1 MTYRNNH
8 TLRIMATMIGVW
20 LGATIQ
26 AQAENE
32 PRVELDSLAT
42 YIGTAIRNNPAVM
55 SEYQAYQAKVS
66 SARGAGVLNDPE
78 LSIGV
83 YPSPMEQVNSKQV
96 ASFEVMQMFP
106 WFGTLKADRQQMEY
120 EAEAA
125 YQKFREDGIAL
136 AFDMQKQWYQLLA
149 TQEKIRALDAKIK
162 LLNDIK
168 EVAIYQYKSMSM
180 GKFSRMSD
188 QLRLDAEV
196 ANLKEQKASME
207 DEFLLQK
214 QQLNISMHRHEGNNI
229 VVPDSIV
236 QRELPIVDW
245 STIEANDP
253 KIAQLTAMGKSYEA
267 MGEKAKNMGKPMIG
281 VGVQYMLNNKTD
293 MPRMANMN
301 GNDMT
306 MLMLKVS
313 LPIYRRKINM
323 EQKSAQLMQASTVTG
338 IDKQKDML
346 RSEYLS
352 IEQRS
357 RDIKRKVQ
365 LYDQEV
371 DILNNTLS
379 LMQKEY
385 ISGSSSLTDI
395 LLTTREQIDYAL
407 KKAEARAQYNTVVAE
422 YEKMLSKYDYAVR
435 SDK

>member
-1 MTYRNNH
+1 MRYRNNH
-8 TLRIMATMIGVW
+8 ILHIMSIMICVW
-20 LGATIQ
+20 LGVTTQLQ
-26 AQAENE
+26 AQAQ
-32 PRVELDSLAT
+32 PKVEVDSLAT
-42 YIGTAIRNNPAVM
+42 YISAAIRNNPAVL
-55 SEYQAYQAKVS
+55 SEYQEYQAKVS

-96 ASFEVMQMFP
+96 ASFEIMQMFP
-106 WFGTLKADRQQMEY
+106 WFGTLKAGRQQMEY

-136 AFDMQKQWYQLLA
+136 AFDMQKQWYELLA
-149 TQEKIRALDAKIK
+149 TQEMIRAIDAKIK

-168 EVAIYQYKSMSM
+168 EVAIYQYKSPSM
-180 GKFSRMSD
+180 GKNSRMSD

-196 ANLKEQKASME
+196 ANLKEQKASLE
-207 DEFLLQK
+207 DQFLLQK
-214 QQLNISMHRHEGNNI
+214 QQFNISMHRNEDSKI
-229 VVPDSIV
+229 VVPDSII
-236 QRELPIVDW
+236 QRELPIVEW
-245 STIEANDP
+245 NSIEANDP
-253 KIAQLTAMGKSYEA
+253 GIAQLTALGKSYEA
-267 MGEKAKNMGKPMIG
+267 QSEKVKGMGKPMIG
-281 VGVQYMLNNKTD
+281 VGLQYMLNNKTD
-293 MPRMANMN
+293 MPRMLNMN
-301 GNDMT
+301 GKDMT

-323 EQKSAQLMQASTVTG
+323 EQKSAQLMRESTVSG
-338 IDKQKDML
+338 IDRQKDML

-357 RDIKRKVQ
+357 RDIKRKLQ

-371 DILNNTLS
+371 EILNNTLS

-385 ISGSSSLTDI
+385 ISGNSMLTDI
-395 LLTTREQIDYAL
+395 LFTTREQIDYAL

-422 YEKMLSKYDYAVR
+422 YEKMLSRYDYAIR

>member
-1 MTYRNNH
+1 
-8 TLRIMATMIGVW
+8 
-20 LGATIQ
+20 
-26 AQAENE
+26 
-32 PRVELDSLAT
+32 
-42 YIGTAIRNNPAVM
+42 
-55 SEYQAYQAKVS
+55 
-66 SARGAGVLNDPE
+66 
-78 LSIGV
+78 
-83 YPSPMEQVNSKQV
+83 
-96 ASFEVMQMFP
+96 
-106 WFGTLKADRQQMEY
+106 
-120 EAEAA
+120 
-125 YQKFREDGIAL
+125 
-136 AFDMQKQWYQLLA
+136 MQKQWYQLLA

-385 ISGSSSLTDI
+385 ISDSSSLTDI